1 MKKNLIG
8 FTGIMLVLTAGLFF
22 TSCSKDSDPAAD
34 LVGTWTFSNATFDA
48 KIGTKTLIQ
57 YFMDEMGLTEAQ
69 AQQVM
74 VLFNA
79 QMQQAFTGTI
89 EMKSDNTYTAT
100 IGGESDS
107 GTWSLS
113 SDNTK
118 LTIDS
123 DTEDPVVFDIL
134 ELTSHKLVL
143 KGTESVEEDLNDD
156 TVPETI
162 TVTLE
167 MTLTK

>member
-1 MKKNLIG
+1 MKNKLINLS
-8 FTGIMLVLTAGLFF
+8 GIILVLFAGLFI

-48 KIGTKTLIQ
+48 KVGTKTLTQ
-57 YFMDEMGLTEAQ
+57 YLMDDLGLTQAQ
-69 AQQVM
+69 AQQMM
-74 VLFNA
+74 VLFTA

-113 SDNTK
+113 ADNTK

-123 DTEDPVVFDIL
+123 DTDSPVIFDIL
-134 ELTSHKLVL
+134 ELTSHKVVL

-156 TVPETI
+156 SVPETI
-162 TVTLE
+162 TVTIE

>member
-1 MKKNLIG
+1 MKKKIAD
-8 FTGIMLVLTAGLFF
+8 FSGIILVIFAGLFF
-22 TSCSKDSDPAAD
+22 TSCSKDSDPAGD
-34 LVGTWTFSNATFDA
+34 LVGTWTFSSATFDA
-48 KIGTKTLIQ
+48 KVGTKTLTQ
-57 YFMDEMGLTEAQ
+57 YFMDEYELTEAQ
-69 AQQVM
+69 AQQM
-74 VLFNA
+74 LVLFNA

-89 EMKSDNTYTAT
+89 QMKSDNTYTAT

-113 SDNTK
+113 SDDTK

-123 DTEDPVVFDIL
+123 ATEAPVIFDIL
-134 ELTSHKLVL
+134 ELTSSKLIL

-162 TVTLE
+162 TVTIE

>member
-1 MKKNLIG
+1 MKNNLINLR
-8 FTGIMLVLTAGLFF
+8 GIILVLIAGLFF

-48 KIGTKTLIQ
+48 KVGTKSLTQ
-57 YFMDEMGLTEAQ
+57 YFIDEMGLTEAQ
-69 AQQVM
+69 AQQVL

-89 EMKSDNTYTAT
+89 QMKSDNTYTAT

-113 SDNTK
+113 SDNKK

-123 DTEDPVVFDIL
+123 DTDAPVIFDIL
-134 ELTSHKLVL
+134 ELSSHKVVL
-143 KGTESVEEDLNDD
+143 KGTETVEEDLNED

-162 TVTLE
+162 TVTIE

>member
-1 MKKNLIG
+1 MKKNLINLR
-8 FTGIMLVLTAGLFF
+8 GIILILIAGLFF

-48 KIGTKTLIQ
+48 KVGTKSLTQ
-57 YFMDEMGLTEAQ
+57 YFIDELGLTEAQ
-69 AQQVM
+69 AQQVL

-79 QMQQAFTGTI
+79 QMQQSFTGTI
-89 EMKSDNTYTAT
+89 QMKSDNTYTAT
-100 IGGESDS
+100 IGGEPDS

-113 SDNTK
+113 SDNQK

-123 DTEDPVVFDIL
+123 DTEAPVIFDIL
-134 ELTSHKLVL
+134 ELSSHKVVL
-143 KGTESVEEDLNDD
+143 KGTESVQEDLNED

-162 TVTLE
+162 TVTIE